1 MTVDIDELKRLAAAT
16 AVDAVKS
23 GMIVG
28 LGTGSTALLM
38 VQELGQRL
46 QKGRL
51 NNIVGIP
58 TSEQSARQAQ
68 SLGIPLTTLSEQPT
82 LDVTIDGADE
92 IDPQLDLI
100 KGLGGSLLR
109 EKIVASSSLRFIIIG
124 DQRKLV
130 HRLGTRAPL
139 PVEVIPFAQRPVSDF
154 LRALGSQPVIRE
166 NDGET
171 FITDEGNIIL
181 DCHFAEIANPRQL
194 ALEVKAYPGVVEHG
208 FFLAMATE
216 AIVATSTGIKHF
228 KRE

>member
-16 AVDAVKS
+16 AVDAVES

-28 LGTGSTALLM
+28 LGTGSTASLM

-68 SLGIPLTTLSEQPT
+68 SLGIPLTTLAEQPT

-139 PVEVIPFAQRPVSDF
+139 PVEVIPFAQRPVFDF
-154 LRALGSQPVIRE
+154 LRALGSQPIIRE

-171 FITDEGNIIL
+171 FVTDEGNIIL

-208 FFLAMATE
+208 FFLDMATE

>member
-1 MTVDIDELKRLAAAT
+1 
-16 AVDAVKS
+16 
-23 GMIVG
+23 MIVG
-28 LGTGSTALLM
+28 LGTGSTASLM

-68 SLGIPLTTLSEQPT
+68 SLGITLTTLSEQPT

>member
-28 LGTGSTALLM
+28 LGTGSTASLM